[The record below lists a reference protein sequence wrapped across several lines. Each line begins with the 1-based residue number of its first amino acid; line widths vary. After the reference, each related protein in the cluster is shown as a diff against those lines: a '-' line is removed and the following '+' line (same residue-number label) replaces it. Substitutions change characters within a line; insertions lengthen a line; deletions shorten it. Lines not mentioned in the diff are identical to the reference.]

1 MELGREFDEGALDWD
16 AAFEAL
22 VAGLRPPRY
31 RRVARAAGQAALAL
45 ALLVVS
51 TWMLGVVVAKPPGH
65 LGRPWR

>member
-1 MELGREFDEGALDWD
+1 MDLGREFDDGPLDWD

-31 RRVARAAGQAALAL
+31 RRVARVAGQVALAG

-51 TWMLGVVVAKPPGH
+51 TWMLVAMVAEPLSH

>member
-1 MELGREFDEGALDWD
+1 MDLGREFDDGPLDWD

-22 VAGLRPPRY
+22 VADLRLPRY
-31 RRVARAAGQAALAL
+31 RRLARVAGQVALAG

-51 TWMLGVVVAKPPGH
+51 TWMLVAMVAEPLSH